1 MDWNW
6 VIVAGALSYVIG
18 IVALFVVPAN
28 RKPGEA
34 TAWLMLIFLAPF
46 LGRSCFSCSAAPSS
60 RARA

>member
-6 VIVAGALSYVIG
+6 VIIATALSYVIG
-18 IVALFVVPAN
+18 IVALFVVPHN

-46 LGRSCFSCSAAPSS
+46 LGAILFLLLGSP
-60 RARA
+60 